1 MSASKSFL
9 LVVAACLAA
18 VLLAW
23 PAAHAQRS
31 PPSQPATIT
40 DADLARAA
48 KQQPKITDRD
58 IEEAARRNRM
68 PSDAELSRVPLPST
82 PRVDAIPSPVTPRQI
97 DLGAIARGYEA
108 MGEPK
113 PSGGA
118 LTPTSSLLVFVSF
131 SMPDG
136 ALTRLLDQAER
147 SGATLLLRG
156 FVGDSLQQTVA
167 RTQGLIGTRNVGF
180 QIDPQAFDRFSVRAV
195 PTFVLIKDGAVPAP
209 CSAGTCYASTSYA
222 SVAGDVSIDYALE
235 HIKRS
240 ASGYGR
246 EVDTFLAKLRRR

>member
-1 MSASKSFL
+1 MWASDSFRL
-9 LVVAACLAA
+9 LLAA
-18 VLLAW
+18 LLSGVLAAW
-23 PAAHAQRS
+23 QAAHAQRS
-31 PPSQPATIT
+31 QPSPPATVT

-58 IEEAARRNRM
+58 IEEAARKYRM
-68 PSDAELSRVPLPST
+68 PTDAELSKVPLPST

-113 PSGGA
+113 PTGSSLGQ
-118 LTPTSSLLVFVSF
+118 TSSLLVFVSF
-131 SMPDG
+131 SMPD
-136 ALTRLLDQAER
+136 ATLTRLLDQAER

-156 FVGDSLQQTVA
+156 FAGDSLQQTVA
-167 RTQGLIGTRNVGF
+167 RTQRLIGKKNVGF
-180 QIDPQAFDRFSVRAV
+180 QIDPQAFDRFSVKAV
-195 PTFVLIKDGAVPAP
+195 PTFVLLKDGAVPAP
-209 CSAGTCYASTSYA
+209 CSAGTCYASASYA

-240 ASGYGR
+240 SSGYVR
-246 EVDTFLAKLRRR
+246 EADTFLAKLRRR